1 MDSRWGEGI
10 YLAPSGAGPILKSSA
25 ATIGADR
32 LRVDTPRALATP
44 GVRLVISEGSWNRG
58 AGSRESFGEAA
69 ARKVSRPAR
78 ESYHSVLFQMRSL
91 RHRSAIFSGIWFIVG
106 FSIENGFS
114 VGGEDLPG
122 AVGC

>member
-69 ARKVSRPAR
+69 ARNLSRPTR
-78 ESYHSVLFQMRSL
+78 ENYHRQQSVLFQMRSL
-91 RHRSAIFSGIWFIVG
+91 TSDVFFHTE
-106 FSIENGFS
+106 SIS
-114 VGGEDLPG
+114 DV
-122 AVGC
+122 

>member
-10 YLAPSGAGPILKSSA
+10 YLAPSGADSILKSSA
-25 ATIGADR
+25 ATIGACR

-69 ARKVSRPAR
+69 ARNLSRPTR
-78 ESYHSVLFQMRSL
+78 ENYHRQQTVLFQKWSL
-91 RHRSAIFSGIWFIVG
+91 MCEQGIFSF
-106 FSIENGFS
+106 
-114 VGGEDLPG
+114 
-122 AVGC
+122 